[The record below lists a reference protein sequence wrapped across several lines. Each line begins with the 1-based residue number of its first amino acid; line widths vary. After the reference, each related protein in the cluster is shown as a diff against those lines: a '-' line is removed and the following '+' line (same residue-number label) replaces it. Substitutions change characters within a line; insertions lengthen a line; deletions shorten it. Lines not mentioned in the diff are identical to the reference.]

1 MIHPPVA
8 PERDHQRAA
17 CLACAGD
24 HWCTV
29 IISGDTAVNQIATEL
44 KAPAPEDVAGTLT
57 MQIRTKLLLIILPV
71 VLLVMLAAA
80 FGGRQLVL
88 DQAESQIFSRAEAM
102 AIAHANQ
109 HELQVRQT
117 LAHLRLLSRIGEM
130 QQYLSNNDPLQ
141 QRLTLLP
148 KLRQVLMDVLGQMPR
163 YSEIALLDSEGRER
177 VQVAQQ
183 IDPFNRFEERYPE
196 LLMRL
201 QQTVGRELSL
211 YAGDRRAPEPRLWVG
226 WRFVT
231 STGDGHEEQQLLLA
245 ALELNDFEIALNDLL
260 ARDQLALLVAD
271 RHNQLVT
278 APTRLSSALT
288 SELLRLLAIDPSYFA
303 AQVRTIDMGGERYL
317 VGEAIAD
324 SHLRILAIVSH
335 SRVAEVAGPVLSTT
349 AGVMASALIVL
360 GLMLVILFGRLVL
373 RPLTRL
379 QQQIDATAAGEV
391 RDLPAIGGDDEVSR
405 LYFAYARM
413 ITQLRNVQGNLR
425 QAIVTDALTG
435 LLSRRGLEEIL
446 RQQQRHGQHQRYA
459 LLHIGLDDFKLVNDV
474 HGHGMGDR
482 ALAEFA
488 RILRQEAEAHAGHP
502 QLCQLARISGDEFAV
517 LLHGHEQDSGEGMAR
532 RLQVRLHTPLRLDD
546 LNLFL
551 KCCIGIAGCDR
562 NQLSDLN
569 RRAALALEDA
579 KLCGKQ
585 VRRLYS
591 DELEEQVRT
600 TQLIEEALKQAISN
614 NELTLMFQPYLRT
627 GDGQLAGAEALLRW
641 HSPSLGQVGPD
652 RFIPVAEKSGLIIA
666 LDRWVV
672 RNSIAALAAILK
684 AGASHFRL
692 AVNVS
697 TRQLQEPDFADYLD
711 GCLREFKVPS
721 SAIEL
726 ELTETAI
733 TQVDSTFIQLAVRLH
748 ELGVALVLDDFG
760 TGFTSLN
767 HLSQLPI
774 RKLKIDRQHVN
785 QIGQQRHGVAL
796 VDVVVSLSQAF
807 GFAITAE
814 GVESEAQWHYL
825 RELKV
830 DYLQGYRF
838 YRPMPLAELQQLVV
852 TGATH
857 AAPNQYQANSSR

>member
-1 MIHPPVA
+1 M
-8 PERDHQRAA
+8 
-17 CLACAGD
+17 
-24 HWCTV
+24 
-29 IISGDTAVNQIATEL
+29 
-44 KAPAPEDVAGTLT
+44 K
-57 MQIRTKLLLIILPV
+57 IRTKLLLIILPV

-88 DQAESQIFSRAEAM
+88 DQAQNQLFSRAEAM

-117 LAHLRLLSRIGEM
+117 LAHLRLLSRISEM
-130 QQYLSNNDPLQ
+130 QLYLSSDDALQ

-163 YSEIALLDSEGRER
+163 YSEIALLDSQGRER

-201 QQTVGRELSL
+201 QQKVGRELAL
-211 YAGDRRAPEPRLWVG
+211 YASDRRAPKPRLWVG
-226 WRFVT
+226 WRFVA
-231 STGDGHEEQQLLLA
+231 SSGEQSDQQQLLA
-245 ALELNDFEIALNDLL
+245 ALDLDDFEIALNDLL

-278 APTRLSSALT
+278 APARLASGLN
-288 SELLRLLAIDPSYFA
+288 SELLRLLALDPSYFA
-303 AQVRTIDMGGERYL
+303 QQARTIDNGGERYL
-317 VGEAIAD
+317 VREAMVD
-324 SHLRILAIVSH
+324 SNLRILAIVSH

-360 GLMLVILFGRLVL
+360 GLMLVVLFGRLVL

-391 RDLPAIGGDDEVSR
+391 RELPAIGGDDEVSR

-413 ITQLRNVQGNLR
+413 INQLRSVQGNLR

-435 LLSRRGLEEIL
+435 LLSRRGLEEVL
-446 RQQQRHGQHQRYA
+446 RQQQRHGQQQRYA
-459 LLHIGLDDFKLVNDV
+459 LLHIGLDDFKLVNDM

-488 RILRQEAEAHAGHP
+488 RLLRQEAEAHAGHP

-517 LLHGHEQDSGEGMAR
+517 LLHGHEQDSGDGLAR

-551 KCCIGIAGCDR
+551 KCSIGIAACER
-562 NQLSDLN
+562 EQLTDLN

-579 KLCGKQ
+579 KLSGKQ

-600 TQLIEEALKQAISN
+600 TQLIEDALKQAISN
-614 NELTLMFQPYLRT
+614 NELTLMFQPYLRAA
-627 GDGQLAGAEALLRW
+627 DSQLAGAEALLRW
-641 HSPSLGQVGPD
+641 HSPTLGQVGPD

-672 RNSIAALAAILK
+672 RSAITALAAIRLS
-684 AGASHFRL
+684 GANQFRL

-711 GCLREFKVPS
+711 SCLREFGVPS

-733 TQVDSTFIQLAVRLH
+733 TQVDATFVQLAVRLH

-814 GVESEAQWHYL
+814 GVESEAQWRYL
-825 RELKV
+825 RDLKV

-838 YRPMPLAELQQLVV
+838 YRPMPLADLQQLLAQGA
-852 TGATH
+852 TGA
-857 AAPNQYQANSSR
+857 APTSPQANSSR

>member
-1 MIHPPVA
+1 M
-8 PERDHQRAA
+8 
-17 CLACAGD
+17 
-24 HWCTV
+24 
-29 IISGDTAVNQIATEL
+29 
-44 KAPAPEDVAGTLT
+44 K
-57 MQIRTKLLLIILPV
+57 IRTKLLLIILPV

-88 DQAESQIFSRAEAM
+88 DQAQNQLFSRAEAM

-117 LAHLRLLSRIGEM
+117 LAHLRLLSRISEM
-130 QQYLSNNDPLQ
+130 QLYLSSDDALQ

-163 YSEIALLDSEGRER
+163 YSEIALLDSQGRER

-201 QQTVGRELSL
+201 QQKVGRELAL
-211 YAGDRRAPEPRLWVG
+211 YASDRRAPKPRLWVG
-226 WRFVT
+226 WRFVA
-231 STGDGHEEQQLLLA
+231 SSGEQSDQQLLLA
-245 ALELNDFEIALNDLL
+245 ALDLDDFEIALNDLL

-278 APTRLSSALT
+278 APARLASGLN
-288 SELLRLLAIDPSYFA
+288 SELLRLLALDPSYFA
-303 AQVRTIDMGGERYL
+303 QQARTIDNGGERYL
-317 VGEAIAD
+317 VREAMVD
-324 SHLRILAIVSH
+324 SNLRILAIVSH

-360 GLMLVILFGRLVL
+360 GLMLVVLFGRLVL

-391 RDLPAIGGDDEVSR
+391 RELPAIGGDDEVSR

-413 ITQLRNVQGNLR
+413 INQLRSVQGNLR

-435 LLSRRGLEEIL
+435 LLSRRGLEEVL
-446 RQQQRHGQHQRYA
+446 RQQQRHGQQQRYA
-459 LLHIGLDDFKLVNDV
+459 LLHIGLDDFKLVNDM

-488 RILRQEAEAHAGHP
+488 RLLRQEAEAHAGHP

-517 LLHGHEQDSGEGMAR
+517 LLHGHEQDSGDGLAR

-551 KCCIGIAGCDR
+551 KCSIGIAACER
-562 NQLSDLN
+562 EQLTDLN

-579 KLCGKQ
+579 KLSGKQ

-600 TQLIEEALKQAISN
+600 TQLIEDALKQAISN
-614 NELTLMFQPYLRT
+614 NELTLMFQPYLRAA
-627 GDGQLAGAEALLRW
+627 DSQLAGAEALLRW
-641 HSPSLGQVGPD
+641 HSPTLGQVGPD

-672 RNSIAALAAILK
+672 RSAITALAAIRLS
-684 AGASHFRL
+684 GANQFRL

-711 GCLREFKVPS
+711 SCLREFGVPS

-733 TQVDSTFIQLAVRLH
+733 TQVDATFVQLAVRLH

-814 GVESEAQWHYL
+814 GVESEAQWRYL
-825 RELKV
+825 RDLKV

-838 YRPMPLAELQQLVV
+838 YRPMPLADLQQLLAQGA
-852 TGATH
+852 TGA
-857 AAPNQYQANSSR
+857 APTSPQANSSR

>member
-1 MIHPPVA
+1 M
-8 PERDHQRAA
+8 
-17 CLACAGD
+17 
-24 HWCTV
+24 
-29 IISGDTAVNQIATEL
+29 
-44 KAPAPEDVAGTLT
+44 K
-57 MQIRTKLLLIILPV
+57 IRTKLLLIILPV

-88 DQAESQIFSRAEAM
+88 DQAQNQLFSRAEAM

-117 LAHLRLLSRIGEM
+117 LAHLRLLSRISEM
-130 QQYLSNNDPLQ
+130 QLYLSSDDALQ

-163 YSEIALLDSEGRER
+163 YSEIALLDSQGRER

-201 QQTVGRELSL
+201 QQKVGRELAL
-211 YAGDRRAPEPRLWVG
+211 YASDRRAPKPRLWVG
-226 WRFVT
+226 WRFVA
-231 STGDGHEEQQLLLA
+231 SSGEQSDQQQLLA
-245 ALELNDFEIALNDLL
+245 ALDLDDFEIALNDLL

-278 APTRLSSALT
+278 APARLTSGLN
-288 SELLRLLAIDPSYFA
+288 SELLRLLALDPSYFA
-303 AQVRTIDMGGERYL
+303 QQARTIDNGGERYL
-317 VGEAIAD
+317 VREAMVD
-324 SHLRILAIVSH
+324 SNLRILAIVSH

-360 GLMLVILFGRLVL
+360 GLMLVVLFGRLVL

-391 RDLPAIGGDDEVSR
+391 RELPAIGGDDEVSR

-413 ITQLRNVQGNLR
+413 INQLRSVQGNLR

-435 LLSRRGLEEIL
+435 LLSRRGLEEVL
-446 RQQQRHGQHQRYA
+446 RQQQRHGQQQRYA
-459 LLHIGLDDFKLVNDV
+459 LLHIGLDDFKLVNDM

-488 RILRQEAEAHAGHP
+488 RLLRQEAEAHAGHP

-517 LLHGHEQDSGEGMAR
+517 LLHGHEQDSGDGLAR

-551 KCCIGIAGCDR
+551 KCSIGIAACER
-562 NQLSDLN
+562 EQLTDLN

-579 KLCGKQ
+579 KLSGKQ

-600 TQLIEEALKQAISN
+600 TQLIEDALKQAISN
-614 NELTLMFQPYLRT
+614 NELTLMFQPYLRAA
-627 GDGQLAGAEALLRW
+627 DSQLAGAEALLRW
-641 HSPSLGQVGPD
+641 HSPTLGQVGPD

-672 RNSIAALAAILK
+672 RSAITALAAIRLS
-684 AGASHFRL
+684 GANQFRL

-711 GCLREFKVPS
+711 SCLREFGVPS

-733 TQVDSTFIQLAVRLH
+733 TQVDATFVQLAVRLH

-814 GVESEAQWHYL
+814 GVESEAQWRYL
-825 RELKV
+825 RDLKV

-838 YRPMPLAELQQLVV
+838 YRPMPLADLQQLLAQGA
-852 TGATH
+852 TGA
-857 AAPNQYQANSSR
+857 APTSPQANSSR

>member
-1 MIHPPVA
+1 M
-8 PERDHQRAA
+8 
-17 CLACAGD
+17 
-24 HWCTV
+24 
-29 IISGDTAVNQIATEL
+29 
-44 KAPAPEDVAGTLT
+44 K
-57 MQIRTKLLLIILPV
+57 IRTKLLLIILPV

-88 DQAESQIFSRAEAM
+88 DQAQNQLFSRAEAM

-117 LAHLRLLSRIGEM
+117 LAHLRLLSRISEM
-130 QQYLSNNDPLQ
+130 QLYLSSDDALQ

-163 YSEIALLDSEGRER
+163 YSEIALLDSQGRER

-201 QQTVGRELSL
+201 QQKVGRELAL
-211 YAGDRRAPEPRLWVG
+211 YASDRRAPKPRLWVG
-226 WRFVT
+226 WRFVA
-231 STGDGHEEQQLLLA
+231 SSGEQSDQQQLLA
-245 ALELNDFEIALNDLL
+245 ALDLDDFEIALNDLL

-278 APTRLSSALT
+278 APARLASGLN
-288 SELLRLLAIDPSYFA
+288 SELLRLLALDPSYFA
-303 AQVRTIDMGGERYL
+303 QQARTIDNGGERYL
-317 VGEAIAD
+317 VREAMVD
-324 SHLRILAIVSH
+324 SNLRILAIVSH

-360 GLMLVILFGRLVL
+360 GLMLVVLFGRLVL

-391 RDLPAIGGDDEVSR
+391 RELPAIGGDDEVSR

-413 ITQLRNVQGNLR
+413 INQLRSVQGNLR

-435 LLSRRGLEEIL
+435 LLSRRGLEEVL
-446 RQQQRHGQHQRYA
+446 RQQQRHGQQQRYA
-459 LLHIGLDDFKLVNDV
+459 LLHIGLDDFKLVNDM

-488 RILRQEAEAHAGHP
+488 RLLRQEAEAHAGHP

-517 LLHGHEQDSGEGMAR
+517 LLHGHEQDSGDGLAR

-551 KCCIGIAGCDR
+551 KCSIGIAACER
-562 NQLSDLN
+562 EQLTDLN

-579 KLCGKQ
+579 KLSGKQ

-600 TQLIEEALKQAISN
+600 TQLIEDALKQAISN
-614 NELTLMFQPYLRT
+614 NELTLMFQPYLRAA
-627 GDGQLAGAEALLRW
+627 DSQLAGAEALLRW
-641 HSPSLGQVGPD
+641 HSPTLGQVGPD

-672 RNSIAALAAILK
+672 RSAITALAAIRLS
-684 AGASHFRL
+684 GANQFRL

-697 TRQLQEPDFADYLD
+697 TRQLQEPDFADYLNS
-711 GCLREFKVPS
+711 CLREFGVPS

-733 TQVDSTFIQLAVRLH
+733 TQVDATFVQLAVRLH

-785 QIGQQRHGVAL
+785 QIGQQGHGVAL
-796 VDVVVSLSQAF
+796 VDVVVSLSHAF

-814 GVESEAQWHYL
+814 GVESEAQWRYL
-825 RELKV
+825 RDLKV

-838 YRPMPLAELQQLVV
+838 YRPMPLADLQQLLAQGA
-852 TGATH
+852 TGA
-857 AAPNQYQANSSR
+857 APTSPQANSSR

>member
-1 MIHPPVA
+1 M
-8 PERDHQRAA
+8 
-17 CLACAGD
+17 
-24 HWCTV
+24 
-29 IISGDTAVNQIATEL
+29 
-44 KAPAPEDVAGTLT
+44 K
-57 MQIRTKLLLIILPV
+57 IRTKLLLIILPV

-88 DQAESQIFSRAEAM
+88 DQAQNQLFSRAEAM

-117 LAHLRLLSRIGEM
+117 LAHLRLLSRISEM
-130 QQYLSNNDPLQ
+130 QLYLSSDDALQ

-163 YSEIALLDSEGRER
+163 YSEIALLDSQGRER

-201 QQTVGRELSL
+201 QQKVGRELAL
-211 YAGDRRAPEPRLWVG
+211 YASDRRAPKPRLWVG
-226 WRFVT
+226 WRFVA
-231 STGDGHEEQQLLLA
+231 SSGEQSDQQQLLA
-245 ALELNDFEIALNDLL
+245 ALDLDDFEIALNDLL

-278 APTRLSSALT
+278 APARLASGLN
-288 SELLRLLAIDPSYFA
+288 SELLRRLALDPSYFA
-303 AQVRTIDMGGERYL
+303 QQARTIDNGGERYL
-317 VGEAIAD
+317 VREAMVD
-324 SHLRILAIVSH
+324 SNLRILAIVSH

-360 GLMLVILFGRLVL
+360 GLMLVVLFGRLVL

-391 RDLPAIGGDDEVSR
+391 RELPAIGGDDEVSR

-413 ITQLRNVQGNLR
+413 INQLRSVQGNLR

-435 LLSRRGLEEIL
+435 LLSRRGLEEVL
-446 RQQQRHGQHQRYA
+446 RQQQRHGQQQRYA
-459 LLHIGLDDFKLVNDV
+459 LLHIGLDDFKLVNDM

-488 RILRQEAEAHAGHP
+488 RLLRQEAEAHAGHP

-517 LLHGHEQDSGEGMAR
+517 LLHGHEQDSGDGLAR

-551 KCCIGIAGCDR
+551 KCSIGIAACER
-562 NQLSDLN
+562 EQLTDLN

-579 KLCGKQ
+579 KLSGKQ

-600 TQLIEEALKQAISN
+600 TQLIEDALKQAISN
-614 NELTLMFQPYLRT
+614 NELTLMFQPYLRAA
-627 GDGQLAGAEALLRW
+627 DSQLAGAEALLRW
-641 HSPSLGQVGPD
+641 HSPTLGQVGPD

-672 RNSIAALAAILK
+672 RSAITALAAIRLS
-684 AGASHFRL
+684 GANQFRL

-711 GCLREFKVPS
+711 SCLREFGVPS

-733 TQVDSTFIQLAVRLH
+733 TQVDATFVQLAVRLH

-814 GVESEAQWHYL
+814 GVESEAQWRYL
-825 RELKV
+825 RDLKV

-838 YRPMPLAELQQLVV
+838 YRPMPLADLQQLLAQGA
-852 TGATH
+852 TGA
-857 AAPNQYQANSSR
+857 APTSPQANSSR

>member
-1 MIHPPVA
+1 M
-8 PERDHQRAA
+8 
-17 CLACAGD
+17 
-24 HWCTV
+24 
-29 IISGDTAVNQIATEL
+29 
-44 KAPAPEDVAGTLT
+44 K
-57 MQIRTKLLLIILPV
+57 IRTKLLLIILPV

-88 DQAESQIFSRAEAM
+88 DQAQNQLFSRAEAM

-117 LAHLRLLSRIGEM
+117 LAHLRLLSRISEM
-130 QQYLSNNDPLQ
+130 QLYLSSDDALQ

-163 YSEIALLDSEGRER
+163 YSEIALLDSQGRER

-201 QQTVGRELSL
+201 QQKVGRELAL
-211 YAGDRRAPEPRLWVG
+211 YASDRRAPKPRLWVG
-226 WRFVT
+226 WRFVA
-231 STGDGHEEQQLLLA
+231 SSGEQSDQQQLLA
-245 ALELNDFEIALNDLL
+245 ALDLDDFEIALNDLL

-278 APTRLSSALT
+278 APARLASGLN
-288 SELLRLLAIDPSYFA
+288 SELLRLLALDPSYFA
-303 AQVRTIDMGGERYL
+303 QQARTIDNGGERYL
-317 VGEAIAD
+317 VREAMVD
-324 SHLRILAIVSH
+324 SNLRILAIVSH

-360 GLMLVILFGRLVL
+360 GLMLVVLFGRLVL

-391 RDLPAIGGDDEVSR
+391 RELPAIGGDDEVSR

-413 ITQLRNVQGNLR
+413 INQLRSVQGNLR

-435 LLSRRGLEEIL
+435 LLSRRGLEEVL
-446 RQQQRHGQHQRYA
+446 RQQQRHGQQQRYA
-459 LLHIGLDDFKLVNDV
+459 LLHIGLDDFKLVNDM

-488 RILRQEAEAHAGHP
+488 RLLRQEAEAHAGHP

-517 LLHGHEQDSGEGMAR
+517 LLHGHEQDSGDGLAR

-551 KCCIGIAGCDR
+551 KCSIGIAACER
-562 NQLSDLN
+562 EQLTDLN

-579 KLCGKQ
+579 KLSGKQ

-600 TQLIEEALKQAISN
+600 TQLIEDALKQAISN
-614 NELTLMFQPYLRT
+614 NELTLMFQPYLRAA
-627 GDGQLAGAEALLRW
+627 DSQLAGAEALLRW
-641 HSPSLGQVGPD
+641 HSPTLGQVGPD

-672 RNSIAALAAILK
+672 RSAITALAAIRLS
-684 AGASHFRL
+684 GANQFRL

-711 GCLREFKVPS
+711 SCLREFGVPS

-733 TQVDSTFIQLAVRLH
+733 TQVDATFVQLAVRLH

-785 QIGQQRHGVAL
+785 QIGQQGHGVAL
-796 VDVVVSLSQAF
+796 VDVVVSLSHAF

-814 GVESEAQWHYL
+814 GVESEAQWRYL
-825 RELKV
+825 RDLKV

-838 YRPMPLAELQQLVV
+838 YRPMPLADLQQLLAQGA
-852 TGATH
+852 TGA
-857 AAPNQYQANSSR
+857 APTSPQANSSR

>member
-1 MIHPPVA
+1 M
-8 PERDHQRAA
+8 
-17 CLACAGD
+17 
-24 HWCTV
+24 
-29 IISGDTAVNQIATEL
+29 
-44 KAPAPEDVAGTLT
+44 K
-57 MQIRTKLLLIILPV
+57 IRTKLLLIILPV

-88 DQAESQIFSRAEAM
+88 DQAQNQLFSRAEAM

-117 LAHLRLLSRIGEM
+117 LAHLRLLSRISEM
-130 QQYLSNNDPLQ
+130 QLYLSSDDALQ

-163 YSEIALLDSEGRER
+163 YSEIALLDSQGRER

-201 QQTVGRELSL
+201 QQKVGRELAL
-211 YAGDRRAPEPRLWVG
+211 YASDRRAPKPRLWVG
-226 WRFVT
+226 WRFVA
-231 STGDGHEEQQLLLA
+231 SSGEQSGQQQLLA
-245 ALELNDFEIALNDLL
+245 ALDLDDFEIALNDLL

-278 APTRLSSALT
+278 APARLASGLN
-288 SELLRLLAIDPSYFA
+288 SELLRRLALDPSYFA
-303 AQVRTIDMGGERYL
+303 QQARTIDNGGERYL
-317 VGEAIAD
+317 VREAMVD
-324 SHLRILAIVSH
+324 SNLRILAIVSH

-360 GLMLVILFGRLVL
+360 GLMLVVLFGRLVL

-391 RDLPAIGGDDEVSR
+391 RELPAIGGDDEVSR

-413 ITQLRNVQGNLR
+413 INQLRSVQGNLR

-435 LLSRRGLEEIL
+435 LLSRRGLEEVL
-446 RQQQRHGQHQRYA
+446 RQQQRHGQQQRYA
-459 LLHIGLDDFKLVNDV
+459 LLHIGLDDFKLVNDM

-488 RILRQEAEAHAGHP
+488 RLLRQEAEAHAGHP

-517 LLHGHEQDSGEGMAR
+517 LLHGHEQDSGDGLAR

-551 KCCIGIAGCDR
+551 KCSIGIAACER
-562 NQLSDLN
+562 EQLTDLN

-579 KLCGKQ
+579 KLSGKQ

-600 TQLIEEALKQAISN
+600 TQLIEDALKQAISN
-614 NELTLMFQPYLRT
+614 NELTLMFQPYLRAA
-627 GDGQLAGAEALLRW
+627 DSQLAGAEALLRW
-641 HSPSLGQVGPD
+641 HSPTLGQVGPD

-672 RNSIAALAAILK
+672 RSAITALAAIRLS
-684 AGASHFRL
+684 GANQFRL

-711 GCLREFKVPS
+711 SCLREFGVPS

-733 TQVDSTFIQLAVRLH
+733 TQVDATFVQLAVRLH

-814 GVESEAQWHYL
+814 GVESEAQWRYL
-825 RELKV
+825 RDLKV

-838 YRPMPLAELQQLVV
+838 YRPMPLADLQQLLAQGA
-852 TGATH
+852 TGA
-857 AAPNQYQANSSR
+857 APTSPQANSSR

>member
-1 MIHPPVA
+1 M
-8 PERDHQRAA
+8 
-17 CLACAGD
+17 
-24 HWCTV
+24 
-29 IISGDTAVNQIATEL
+29 
-44 KAPAPEDVAGTLT
+44 K
-57 MQIRTKLLLIILPV
+57 IRTKLLLIILPV

-88 DQAESQIFSRAEAM
+88 DQAQNQLFSRAEAM

-117 LAHLRLLSRIGEM
+117 LAHLRLLSRISEM
-130 QQYLSNNDPLQ
+130 QLYLSSDDALQ

-163 YSEIALLDSEGRER
+163 YSEIALLDSQGRER

-201 QQTVGRELSL
+201 QQKVGRELAL
-211 YAGDRRAPEPRLWVG
+211 YASDRRAPKPRLWVG
-226 WRFVT
+226 WRFVA
-231 STGDGHEEQQLLLA
+231 SSGEQSDQQQLLA
-245 ALELNDFEIALNDLL
+245 ALDLDDFEIALNDLL

-278 APTRLSSALT
+278 APARLASGLN
-288 SELLRLLAIDPSYFA
+288 SELLRLLTLDPSYFTQQA
-303 AQVRTIDMGGERYL
+303 RTIDNGGERYL
-317 VGEAIAD
+317 VREAMVD
-324 SHLRILAIVSH
+324 SNLRILAIVSH

-360 GLMLVILFGRLVL
+360 GLMLVVLFGRLVL

-391 RDLPAIGGDDEVSR
+391 RELPAIGGDDEVSR

-413 ITQLRNVQGNLR
+413 INQLRSVQGNLR

-435 LLSRRGLEEIL
+435 LLSRRGLEEVL
-446 RQQQRHGQHQRYA
+446 RQQQRHGQQQRYA
-459 LLHIGLDDFKLVNDV
+459 LLHIGLDDFKLVNDM

-488 RILRQEAEAHAGHP
+488 RLLRQEAEAHAGHP

-517 LLHGHEQDSGEGMAR
+517 LLHGHEQDSGDGLAR

-551 KCCIGIAGCDR
+551 KCSIGIAACER
-562 NQLSDLN
+562 EQLTDLN

-579 KLCGKQ
+579 KLSGKQ

-600 TQLIEEALKQAISN
+600 TQLIEDALKQAISN
-614 NELTLMFQPYLRT
+614 NELTLMFQPYLRAA
-627 GDGQLAGAEALLRW
+627 DSQLAGAEALLRW
-641 HSPSLGQVGPD
+641 HSPTLGQVGPD

-672 RNSIAALAAILK
+672 RSAITALAAIRLS
-684 AGASHFRL
+684 GANQFRL

-711 GCLREFKVPS
+711 SCLREFGVPS

-733 TQVDSTFIQLAVRLH
+733 TQVDATFVQLAVRLH

-814 GVESEAQWHYL
+814 GVESEAQWRYL
-825 RELKV
+825 RDLKV

-838 YRPMPLAELQQLVV
+838 YRPMPLADLQQLLAQGA
-852 TGATH
+852 TGA
-857 AAPNQYQANSSR
+857 APTSPQANSSR